1 MTSALNTVKC
11 YIELEPLHTTPERAA
26 PMLRIWQDLKH
37 EQPLWV
43 VVRTYVFKEHEDGL
57 IHRTCILYP
66 DLPELSA
73 FVDLALQ
80 YGARISAIVVED
92 ARMTVDE
99 YSERYGFAPPEPRL
113 VEPASQPMPDAFPG
127 FQTADLLAAQ
137 EGIKFRDDSKL
148 RKKRK
153 RKA

>member
-1 MTSALNTVKC
+1 MTSALNAVKC
-11 YIELEPLHTTPERAA
+11 YIELEPLHAPPERAA
-26 PMLRIWQDLKH
+26 SMLRIWEDLKH

-43 VVRTYVFKEHEDGL
+43 VVRTYVFKEHEDGMV
-57 IHRTCILYP
+57 HRTCTLYP
-66 DLPELSA
+66 DLNELSA

-80 YGARISAIVVED
+80 YGARISTIVVED
-92 ARMTVDE
+92 ERMTVDE

-113 VEPASQPMPDAFPG
+113 AEPSAPVPDTFPG

-153 RKA
+153 RKS